1 MSDHYRNLGG
11 IILGADARIYLQ
23 DVVCFF
29 YDLLNVVYD
38 DLRILYKFHE
48 IWNY

>member
-23 DVVCFF
+23 DVV